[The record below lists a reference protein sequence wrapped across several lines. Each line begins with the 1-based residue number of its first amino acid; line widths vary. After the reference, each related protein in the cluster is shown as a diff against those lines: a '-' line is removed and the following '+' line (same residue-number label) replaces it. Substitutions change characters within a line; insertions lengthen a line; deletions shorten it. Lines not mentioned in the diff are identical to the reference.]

1 MSNNGKPTAL
11 QTDRE
16 LATTAFESFLTPEED
31 KVEEAVTT
39 EVVEEVIEEDELP
52 EAAELEEDVAEDEE
66 AEVDEEELDSHEEQV
81 EVSEEEQPT
90 LHTVKV
96 DGQELEVTLDELVNG
111 YSRQR
116 DYTRKTQELSTLR
129 KEVEQ
134 RQIELAE
141 KDAIYGDLLPQMEQ
155 MLTKGFEQEPDWE
168 GLREVD
174 PIAYLTERDKWN
186 ERQKTIQSVKKQ
198 KEELQQKQFQEQQEK
213 LAEVVQE
220 GRKKL
225 LESIPEWK
233 DDTIKAAE
241 ERAIVD
247 YGVNK
252 LGFSPEEMGQV
263 YDYRILLMARNA
275 WLYDQA
281 NEAVKK
287 KPVQKAKSRVARPG
301 AANVP
306 KTTSAIK
313 KAKQRLA
320 KSGKASDA
328 ASVFEQ
334 II

>member
-81 EVSEEEQPT
+81 EVSEEEQPA

-129 KEVEQ
+129 KEIEQ
-134 RQIELAE
+134 RQNELAE
-141 KDAIYGDLLPQMEQ
+141 KDAVYSELLPRLEQ
-155 MLTKGFEQEPDWE
+155 TLSNGFEQEPDWNVLKE
-168 GLREVD
+168 TD
-174 PIAYLTERDKWN
+174 PVAYLTERDAWN
-186 ERQKTIQSVKKQ
+186 DRKQKLEAAKAERQRVEQ
-198 KEELQQKQFQEQQEK
+198 ERLQEQQQK
-213 LAEVVQE
+213 LAEFVQE
-220 GRKKL
+220 GQKKV
-225 LESIPEWK
+225 LEEIPEWK
-233 DDTIKAAE
+233 DSELKAQE
-241 ERAIVD
+241 EREIVN
-247 YGVNK
+247 YGINK
-252 LGFSPEEMGQV
+252 LGFSPEEMAQV

-275 WLYDQA
+275 WLYDKA

-301 AANVP
+301 TSNVP
-306 KTTSAIK
+306 KTTSAVK